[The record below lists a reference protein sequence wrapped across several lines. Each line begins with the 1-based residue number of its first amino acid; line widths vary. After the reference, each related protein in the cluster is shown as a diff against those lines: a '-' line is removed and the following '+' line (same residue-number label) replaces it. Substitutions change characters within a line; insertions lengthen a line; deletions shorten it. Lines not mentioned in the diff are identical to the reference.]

1 MFTQYGLGALILS
14 FLLLTGCVT
23 RHNEDGSQSTG
34 INWLGIAAGMQAAGA
49 AHNGSYS
56 VPQQYQQVPQGSA
69 YTSTTIIRPGR
80 APSYINGNDMGGS
93 IVTPGQPTSQYST
106 FGNQT
111 TIITPGKAPVY
122 IQQP

>member
-1 MFTQYGLGALILS
+1 
-14 FLLLTGCVT
+14 
-23 RHNEDGSQSTG
+23 
-34 INWLGIAAGMQAAGA
+34 
-49 AHNGSYS
+49 
-56 VPQQYQQVPQGSA
+56 
-69 YTSTTIIRPGR
+69 
-80 APSYINGNDMGGS
+80 MGGS